1 MKKMNKFL
9 AFIISVL
16 ILNSSSTTAINAYS
30 TENSTETSSVKT
42 VGLIITH
49 SISVSCTNHE
59 LAITSVTRSSEEMKK
74 IGLKNIVIQQ
84 SSNGSTWSNYAT
96 LNDMLVNASEHIL
109 DGYTVDVTT
118 GYYYRVKCDHYAKEK
133 GLFFP
138 DEESISN
145 TSNSVYIS

>member
-1 MKKMNKFL
+1 
-9 AFIISVL
+9 
-16 ILNSSSTTAINAYS
+16 
-30 TENSTETSSVKT
+30 
-42 VGLIITH
+42 
-49 SISVSCTNHE
+49 
-59 LAITSVTRSSEEMKK
+59 MKK

-84 SSNGSTWSNYAT
+84 SSNGSTWSNYTT
-96 LNDMLVNASEHIL
+96 LDDMLVNASEHEIYN
-109 DGYTVDVTT
+109 YTVDVPT